1 MATSL
6 ASGVGWGSSPTIY
19 CAWQYDR
26 RRNGANM
33 EYRVYGQI
41 NTEGTQKHFGY
52 PIYLQVK
59 MDGSEKY
66 STTIKSADPA
76 YWSTTYTFDT
86 GWKSI
91 SNKTSGSTSLAIRL
105 YSGSGSTRDS
115 TYNYTMAVDPAGSS
129 ISASNGTLGTAQT
142 ITLTKQNSAFT
153 DTVEWICGSESGTIA
168 TKTLNTSLSF
178 TPALSLAAQNTE
190 GTSVSIT
197 LKTTTYSGNTVIES
211 KSITITCAIPAS
223 VKPSAAVAISEAATL
238 PRNYGAYVQ
247 GKSRLRIQTTPSL
260 AYNSPIN
267 SYAVTADGASY
278 SAADVTTPVL
288 QNTGSRSVSATV
300 TDKRG
305 RTSAAA
311 TASYTVLAYA
321 QPYLTAFSASRCN
334 QGGTIDPEGHYMRI
348 AFTGKVTALNNLNT
362 AVYVVRYRAVG
373 TSNWTEETISA
384 ITGNYTG
391 SATKIYTAAD
401 ASAYEVQ
408 VLITDDFGQIVV
420 GSAVIPVAFTIM
432 HWRSQGD
439 GMAIGG
445 INNKAG
451 LQVYMNSEFYGTV
464 EHDVGG
470 FAVWAE
476 EVT

>member
-19 CAWQYDR
+19 CAFQYDR
-26 RRNGANM
+26 RRSGADM
-33 EYRVYGQI
+33 QYRVYGQI

-52 PIYLQVK
+52 PIYLTVSMGGTQ
-59 MDGSEKY
+59 KY
-66 STTIKSADPA
+66 SATIKSADPA

-86 GWKSI
+86 GWQTV
-91 SNKTSGSTSLAIRL
+91 SNKTSGTTAVAIRL
-105 YSGSGSTRDS
+105 YSGSGSSRDS
-115 TYNYTMAVDPAGSS
+115 TYSYTMAVDPAGSS

-142 ITLTKQNSAFT
+142 ITLTKQNAAFY
-153 DTVEWICGSESGTIA
+153 DTVTWLCGSESGTIA
-168 TKTLNTSLSF
+168 TRTLETSLSF
-178 TPALSLAAQNTE
+178 TPPLSLAAQNTT

-197 LKTTTYSGNTVIES
+197 LTTATYSGTTLVES

-238 PRNYGAYVQ
+238 PRDYGAYVQ
-247 GKSRLRIQTTPSL
+247 GKSRLRIRTTPTL

-267 SYAVTADGASY
+267 SYAVSADGASY
-278 SAADVTTPVL
+278 SAADVTTPAL
-288 QNTGSRSVSATV
+288 QNTGSQSVSATV

-305 RTSAAA
+305 RTSDAA
-311 TASYTVLAYA
+311 TVSYSVLAYA

-373 TSNWTEETISA
+373 ASSWISETITA
-384 ITGNYTG
+384 ISGNYTG

-401 ASAYEVQ
+401 ANAYEVQ

>member
-223 VKPSAAVAISEAATL
+223 MKPSASVAISEAATL
-238 PRNYGAYVQ
+238 PRDYGAYVQ
-247 GKSRLRIQTTPSL
+247 GKSRLRIQTTPTL

-305 RTSAAA
+305 RTSDAA
-311 TASYTVLAYA
+311 TAPYTVLAYE

-334 QGGTIDPEGHYMRI
+334 QSGTIDPEGHYMRI

-373 TSNWTEETISA
+373 ASSWVEETISA

-391 SATKIYTAAD
+391 SATKIYAAAD